1 MGVTRYSEIG
11 ALVCKLK
18 HALRDREVSDLG
30 TVPKGRKVVSRKQT
44 ESVLWE
50 SRCRV
55 TGLVSRSFLRWP
67 PVHTAIGD
75 IVLTCRSDQTR
86 AGVTLLSIPLHE
98 RDPSPPLVRLV
109 SHVLSAS

>member
-11 ALVCKLK
+11 ALACKLK

-30 TVPKGRKVVSRKQT
+30 TVPKGRKVVTREQT

-55 TGLVSRSFLRWP
+55 TGLMFRFFLQSP
-67 PVHTAIGD
+67 PVHIAIGE
-75 IVLTCRSDQTR
+75 IVLTCRSDQIR

-98 RDPSPPLVRLV
+98 RSITTLYV
-109 SHVLSAS
+109 